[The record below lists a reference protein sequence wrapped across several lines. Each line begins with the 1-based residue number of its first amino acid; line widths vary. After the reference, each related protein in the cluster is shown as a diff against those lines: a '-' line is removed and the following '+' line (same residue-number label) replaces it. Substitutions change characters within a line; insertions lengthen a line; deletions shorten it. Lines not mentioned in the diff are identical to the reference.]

1 MGQKKKGGKKASETL
16 AADTLVTADTL
27 METFMCFTQGQLNV
41 KIWGD
46 RNLELPIFDFNFV

>member
-41 KIWGD
+41 
-46 RNLELPIFDFNFV
+46 